1 MTSTINPA
9 ISQPAMEL
17 DEITFPQFYF
27 GSGTDCTTSQYH
39 PLNFENDQNIQDRIH
54 KIHFNILKEK
64 YKSLHSILS
73 RRELEIVYLI
83 CNGKKTEEISKIL
96 HLSKHTVESHR
107 TKIFSKLNV
116 HNAME
121 LVALAFR
128 VGLVR

>member
-64 YKSLHSILS
+64 YKDIH
-73 RRELEIVYLI
+73 
-83 CNGKKTEEISKIL
+83 
-96 HLSKHTVESHR
+96 
-107 TKIFSKLNV
+107 
-116 HNAME
+116 
-121 LVALAFR
+121 
-128 VGLVR
+128 